1 MGKEKKSDFSGPSA
15 SAEKEEEEEEGQKPP
30 ITKGVISL
38 PRLPVGRRR
47 RRRRRNDGSN
57 VSSFVFVIFCL
68 SPLLRGHRVAK
79 KKKQD
84 RTLTFLLQQKAVFIK
99 GSYFCWKRF
108 PPPISLSLSVCS
120 SSPAGVSLS
129 ISLSF
134 FFLLL
139 PRSLQFCPLPP
150 SCLTSPP
157 SPFAV

>member
-15 SAEKEEEEEEGQKPP
+15 SAEKEEEEEEEGQKPP

-38 PRLPVGRRR
+38 PRLSVRRR

-84 RTLTFLLQQKAVFIK
+84 RTLTFLLQQETVFMK

-108 PPPISLSLSVCS
+108 PPPSPFPYPSVRRRRPELVLVSLFPSS
-120 SSPAGVSLS
+120 SSP
-129 ISLSF
+129 
-134 FFLLL
+134 L